1 MHLRRPVLAA
11 VTGLALLGVGLPA
24 ASAHVDLTPST
35 TEAGAP
41 TLLTFETTHGCE
53 GSPTTSFT
61 ITVPEIVLDVQPT
74 LYPGWDVEK
83 VEGDLSTPLELSD
96 GTTIETYTAAVVYTA
111 QEPVE
116 DGYRVAFEIAM
127 RNPYLP
133 GERLSFPTVQT
144 CEDGEIEWSDPVPE
158 GQDPH
163 EMDTPAPTYTVTEEG
178 DGEHSHD
185 EASVGD
191 EAEATTEDAA
201 HEDGHDEAAA
211 EEETE
216 VEAAAPAP
224 VRVEEQSTPV
234 VAWIAL
240 ALGLL
245 GAVLGGLSF
254 ARGRRAS

>member
-11 VTGLALLGVGLPA
+11 VPALVLLGVGLPPA
-24 ASAHVDLTPST
+24 AAHVDLTPST
-35 TEAGAP
+35 TAAGAP
-41 TLLTFETTHGCE
+41 TVLTFETSHGCE
-53 GSPTTSFT
+53 GSPTTSLT

-83 VEGDLSTPLELSD
+83 VEGELSTPLELSD

-116 DGYRVAFEIAM
+116 DGYRVAFEVGM

-178 DGEHSHD
+178 SGGHAHGDG
-185 EASVGD
+185 
-191 EAEATTEDAA
+191 TTEDAA
-201 HEDGHDEAAA
+201 HEDGHDESAHDEADA
-211 EEETE
+211 TGDAD

-224 VRVEEQSTPV
+224 VTVEEQGTPV

-240 ALGLL
+240 AVGLA
-245 GAVLGGLSF
+245 GAVLGGLSL
-254 ARGRRAS
+254 ARGRRTS